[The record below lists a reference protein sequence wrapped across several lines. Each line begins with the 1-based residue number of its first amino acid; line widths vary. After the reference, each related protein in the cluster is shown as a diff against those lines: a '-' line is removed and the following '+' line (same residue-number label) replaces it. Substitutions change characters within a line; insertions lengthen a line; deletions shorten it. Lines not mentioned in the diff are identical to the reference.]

1 MQKYAVRAAFFG
13 LACLFSGAANA
24 VCLTLPNTL
33 LNGVVADAA
42 LVMGNFN
49 AIATC
54 INTPGTLFGNQ
65 TANIVYAGP
74 SSGAAASP
82 AFRALVGADLPNP
95 SSSSL
100 GGVQSAAAQSNK
112 WINSISTSGVPSLT
126 QPATTNLSDV
136 TTPTSWTPS
145 DGSGAALTFTGV
157 SANYQRVG
165 GLVFAYAQLTYP
177 ATADGT
183 SAVIAGFPVATPNQ
197 TYGKQCSVS
206 YANAVSAVHM
216 SMQQNTTS
224 AVMSASDGTVAVN
237 SNLSGKQLQFICI
250 YPSS

>member
-1 MQKYAVRAAFFG
+1 MIAARIIG
-13 LACLFSGAANA
+13 AALACLISTAANA

-74 SSGAAASP
+74 SSGGAASP
-82 AFRALVGADLPNP
+82 TFRSLVGADLPNP
-95 SSSSL
+95 AAASL

-136 TTPTSWTPS
+136 TTPTSWTPNDS
-145 DGSGAALTFTGV
+145 SGASLVFTGV
-157 SANYQRVG
+157 SANYQKVG
-165 GLVFAYAQLTYP
+165 SLVFAYAQLTYP
-177 ATADGT
+177 ATGDA
-183 SAVIAGFPVATPNQ
+183 SAAIIGGFPIAAANAT
-197 TYGKQCSVS
+197 YAKQCSVS
-206 YANAVSAVHM
+206 FANTISAVHM
-216 SMQQNTTS
+216 SMVQNLTT
-224 AVMSASDGTVAVN
+224 AVMTAADGTGAAN

-250 YPSS
+250 YPSA